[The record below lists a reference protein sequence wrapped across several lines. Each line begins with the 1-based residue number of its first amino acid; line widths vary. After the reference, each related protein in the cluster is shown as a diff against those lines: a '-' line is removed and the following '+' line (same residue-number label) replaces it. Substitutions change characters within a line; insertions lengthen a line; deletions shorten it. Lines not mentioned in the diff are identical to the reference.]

1 MFAETMATGNE
12 SDASIEELDAEAERE
27 DELDEELQSKAVQK
41 RKKRTRLEKSD
52 GPRLVS
58 RFVNLVDILPPVPK
72 KGDFDVKLIKNSLY
86 FFS

>member
-41 RKKRTRLEKSD
+41 RKRLEKSD